1 MGGRILIAGTHS
13 GCGKTTVT
21 LAVLAALKKR
31 ALAVSAFKCGPDYID
46 PMFHRSAIGVP
57 SHNLD
62 SFFCT
67 GEQLR
72 TSIAKDAGD
81 IAVIEGV
88 MGYYDGVGVDGAFST
103 FDVANKTDTPVI
115 LVVDAKG
122 MYASVGA
129 VIQGYRSFRVDSRI
143 CGVIFNNASPM
154 LYPGLAEIAASAG
167 VSPLGYLPHAENASI
182 GSRYLGLITADEITD
197 IQQKLD
203 CLVTFC
209 EECID
214 LDGVLQ
220 LAATA
225 SQLSACAVETTPIGQ
240 VPIAVARDAAFC
252 FLYQENLELLT
263 QLGAELVFFSPLAD
277 TTLPEKIGGLYLP
290 GGYPELYGKQLSEN
304 RAMRQAVAATVT
316 GGLPTIAECG
326 GFLYLH
332 DTLDGYPMAGVIHGA
347 AYKTNKLKRF
357 GYVTLTAK
365 RHNLLCQ
372 AGETIPAHS
381 FHYYDSGDVGK
392 DFSAEKPLST
402 QNWDCIHATD
412 TLYAGFPHLYFPA
425 NRNFAESYV
434 RKAIQYAEKLT

>member
-1 MGGRILIAGTHS
+1 MSGRILIAGTHS

-46 PMFHRSAIGVP
+46 PMFHRKAIGVP
-57 SHNLD
+57 SRNLD
-62 SFFCT
+62 PFFCT

-72 TSIAKDAGD
+72 TSIAKTAGD

-88 MGYYDGVGVDGAFST
+88 MGYYDGVGVDGVFST
-103 FDVANKTDTPVI
+103 YDVANKTDTPVI

-122 MYASVGA
+122 MYASAGA

-143 CGVIFNNASPM
+143 RGVIFNNASPM
-154 LYPGLAEIAASAG
+154 LYPGLREIAVSIG
-167 VSPLGYLPHAENASI
+167 VTPLGYLPHAENASI
-182 GSRYLGLITADEITD
+182 GSRHLGLITAEEITD

-203 CLVTFC
+203 RLATLCI
-209 EECID
+209 ECID

-220 LAATA
+220 LASTA
-225 SQLSACAVETTPIGQ
+225 SPLHASTVETAPIGQ
-240 VPIAVARDAAFC
+240 VRIAVARDAAFC
-252 FLYQENLELLT
+252 FLYQENLELLS
-263 QLGAELVFFSPLAD
+263 QLGVEFIFFSPLAD
-277 TTLPEKIGGLYLP
+277 AALPENIGGLYLP
-290 GGYPELYGKQLSEN
+290 GGYPELYAKELSEN
-304 RAMRQAVAATVT
+304 RAMCQAVAAAVT
-316 GGLPTIAECG
+316 GRLPTIAECG

-332 DTLDGYPMAGVIHGA
+332 DTLDSYPMVGVIHGA
-347 AYKTNKLKRF
+347 GYKTNKLKRF

-372 AGETIPAHS
+372 AGETIRAHS
-381 FHYYDSGDVGK
+381 FHYYDSGDAGN
-392 DFSAEKPLST
+392 DFLAEKPFSM

-434 RKAIQYAEKLT
+434 RKAIQHAKNHA